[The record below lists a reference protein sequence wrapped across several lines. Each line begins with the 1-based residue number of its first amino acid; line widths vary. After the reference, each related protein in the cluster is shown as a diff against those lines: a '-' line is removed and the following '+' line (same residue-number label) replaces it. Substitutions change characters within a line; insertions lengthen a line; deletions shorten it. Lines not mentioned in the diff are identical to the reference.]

1 MALFKGTRYTHT
13 PAYIRDGQTLV
24 LDIREPATFD
34 LTNAK
39 YYTFVEADTIDGIAY
54 EEYGNAA
61 LWWAIM
67 DANPQFEHE
76 IQIRPGDL
84 LVIPPIEE
92 VLKWL

>member
-24 LDIREPATFD
+24 LDIREPATF
-34 LTNAK
+34 
-39 YYTFVEADTIDGIAY
+39 EADTIDGIAY